1 MPDGTQL
8 DFAEGGDYRGTD
20 HRAIGAAYKGAAEH
34 QWQYLQD
41 FENRGGIR
49 IHMNRD
55 GKYGTI
61 EMAIKPTADQK
72 KKLRSFIGAVGGNV
86 DIDFMDE
93 NYNTTHSV
101 SYEGVSPTRAL
112 SGITTFYDKGI
123 KPKDNVSESYSVSLL
138 TKSKVEEIF
147 GGIWLADKK
156 EFAKFASAVRKSP
169 FEKDGEGIAY
179 TDNYFYAYY
188 RNIDGVPI
196 PYVSVYLNEEESQDV
211 VNQVN
216 QEFRN
221 ARAGERIKK
230 YIDRAISRAWDV
242 ENKGDANDGDNS
254 SSSLGEG
261 NGVVDSNILRT
272 GRYYDDRGFYYKASR
287 ANKEEYDDI
296 IQDGGYSREEHYT
309 DALNS
314 EDYTTAQK
322 LVEEA
327 AEDAGYT
334 ERVYHG
340 TNKFGFT
347 TFKSHRPSGAIFTT
361 TRNTVS
367 ANYAGDSYY
376 ARIRRINKGYKTP
389 ESVEDVINNARS
401 VFNQD
406 WRLATQE
413 DKDIQIAKVE
423 AEADAAVE
431 ELKTKYKLTIDEAK
445 AMLKEQGTAYT
456 AMREGTVK
464 KKCRAESSALSL
476 VGEAIYF
483 SGRITM
489 YAILLSAKTLEARA
503 LISS

>member
-1 MPDGTQL
+1 MGIVFDTRRYGRMRVESVPST
-8 DFAEGGDYRGTD
+8 
-20 HRAIGAAYKGAAEH
+20 EH
-34 QWQYLQD
+34 QYLQD

-93 NYNTTHSV
+93 NYNTAHSA
-101 SYEGVSPTRAL
+101 SYEGVSPARVL
-112 SGITTFYDKGI
+112 SGITSFYDEGI
-123 KPKDNVSESYSVSLL
+123 KPKGNVSESYSVSLL

-188 RNIDGVPI
+188 RNIDGMPI

-287 ANKEEYDDI
+287 ANKEEYDEIDSTSYSI
-296 IQDGGYSREEHYT
+296 NRDGI
-309 DALNS
+309 A
-314 EDYTTAQK
+314 
-322 LVEEA
+322 
-327 AEDAGYT
+327 
-334 ERVYHG
+334 
-340 TNKFGFT
+340 
-347 TFKSHRPSGAIFTT
+347 
-361 TRNTVS
+361 
-367 ANYAGDSYY
+367 
-376 ARIRRINKGYKTP
+376 TP
-389 ESVEDVINNARS
+389 EMVAEANEELTESQKA
-401 VFNQD
+401 
-406 WRLATQE
+406 
-413 DKDIQIAKVE
+413 AKVI
-423 AEADAAVE
+423 ADEIEVRIKKIAQSK
-431 ELKTKYKLTIDEAK
+431 ELTF
-445 AMLKEQGTAYT
+445 EQI
-456 AMREGTVK
+456 ELP
-464 KKCRAESSALSL
+464 SPI
-476 VGEAIYF
+476 VGYRKQYLWGYMT
-483 SGRITM
+483 STP
-489 YAILLSAKTLEARA
+489 
-503 LISS
+503 